1 MFFSIF
7 NNCFSTNTMPLVRIW
22 RKTGNPRAPLAAIWL
37 TTAQAATLNA
47 TETATEGGLRLCA

>member
-7 NNCFSTNTMPLVRIW
+7 NNRFSTNTMPLVRIW
-22 RKTGNPRAPLAAIWL
+22 RKTGNPRSPLAAIWL